1 MSLRVSRSK
10 THLPRSSKVLRIP
23 SWLLGV
29 QASEQDPPLL
39 TSRAS
44 LTPLLKVLLFL
55 GDFCLRQLPQKQK
68 IAQKRH
74 LILHLCELD
83 ELGKALEGMIRKDGQ
98 EGTG

>member
-1 MSLRVSRSK
+1 ML
-10 THLPRSSKVLRIP
+10 KVLR
-23 SWLLGV
+23 
-29 QASEQDPPLL
+29 
-39 TSRAS
+39 
-44 LTPLLKVLLFL
+44 FL